1 QQAPADLDF
10 ALEYRPTR
18 QALLEALNDWLARHD
33 PDAIIGW
40 NLVQFDLRVLREHA
54 RQYQMP
60 LRLGRGGAEMEWRE
74 HNRQQHYF
82 AGAAGRLVIDGI
94 EALRSATWSF
104 PSFSL
109 ESVAQA
115 LLGEGKAID
124 NPYDRM
130 DEIDRM
136 FAQDKP

>member
-1 QQAPADLDF
+1 MQ
-10 ALEYRPTR
+10 
-18 QALLEALNDWLARHD
+18 RHD

-40 NLVQFDLRVLREHA
+40 SVIQFDLRVLQQLAESLQR
-54 RQYQMP
+54 P
-60 LRLGRGGAEMEWRE
+60 LRLGRDGSAMEWRE
-74 HNRQQHYF
+74 QWQ
-82 AGAAGRLVIDGI
+82 AGALLHLHFAGRLVIDGI

-109 ESVAQA
+109 EHVAQS

-130 DEIDRM
+130 ASIDRM
-136 FAQDKP
+136 FARTSRRWRATT